1 MKITILE
8 DSDSELKKLKK
19 ELISWSIEK
28 NIDIYIN
35 TFNSGEDFFA
45 KPENYS
51 STIDLFI
58 LDISMKKMSGIE
70 VSKKLRSQD
79 YQGEIIFLTAFKE
92 FVFDGYEVH
101 AFNYLLKPIDSTLLR
116 RCLNEIA
123 KKKYSTCHVYR
134 DTKHE
139 MISIPY
145 TEIIIC
151 SVNRHYVDITTKDN
165 VYTQHIDLSEL
176 LKILPN
182 EFIQVHR
189 SYVVN
194 MRHVFSVTHNKIYLS
209 NSTVVDIGRTYAS
222 SFKKEF
228 LKYSTRF
235 NRDEEYY

>member
-8 DSDSELKKLKK
+8 DSDSELKKLRK

-70 VSKKLRSQD
+70 VSKKLRALD

-116 RCLNEIA
+116 RCLNEISM
-123 KKKYSTCHVYR
+123 KKHSSCHVYKNN
-134 DTKHE
+134 KHE

-145 TEIIIC
+145 SDIIFC
-151 SVNRHYVDITTKDN
+151 SVNRHYVDITTKDK
-165 VYTQHIDLSEL
+165 VYIQHIDLSDL
-176 LKILPN
+176 LKVLPN
-182 EFIQVHR
+182 EFVQVHR
-189 SYVVN
+189 SYIVN
-194 MRHVFSVTHNKIYLS
+194 MSHVFSITHNRIHLS
-209 NSTVVDIGRTYAS
+209 SNAVVDIGRTYAS

-235 NRDEEYY
+235 NRDEGYY